1 MIIDYPSSSSMGHGE
16 IPYRPMDGGL
26 KYVFFLIIYP
36 LENAY
41 ITMDKWTNPPFSSWV
56 NPLFLWS
63 FSIAMLNYHG
73 VMDKFIIID

>member
-1 MIIDYPSSSSMGHGE
+1 MGLIDYKTVFFLLDLDVSMIIDYPSSSSMGHGE

-41 ITMDKWTNPPFSSWV
+41 ITMDIWTNGQIHH
-56 NPLFLWS
+56 FL
-63 FSIAMLNYHG
+63 AG
-73 VMDKFIIID
+73 